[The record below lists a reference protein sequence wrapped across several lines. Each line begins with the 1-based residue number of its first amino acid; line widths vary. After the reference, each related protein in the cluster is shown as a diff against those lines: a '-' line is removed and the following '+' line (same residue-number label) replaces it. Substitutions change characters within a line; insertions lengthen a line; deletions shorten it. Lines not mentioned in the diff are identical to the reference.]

1 MKPRHE
7 TRLAGL
13 PAFAARPLPL
23 PHHALCFPR
32 HGPCFPRNHPAYAD
46 LTSPPA
52 RVVPLLRTI
61 KKDDQPQYVP
71 HIRKV
76 LQHVMEDAKGATLLR
91 GFCMPKVVL
100 SARRQVGMSARVF
113 VNQQCWP
120 LAPFF
125 CMRRALHRL

>member
-1 MKPRHE
+1 M
-7 TRLAGL
+7 
-13 PAFAARPLPL
+13 
-23 PHHALCFPR
+23 PHHDLCFQR
-32 HGPCFPRNHPAYAD
+32 HGPCFPRNLPAHAD

-100 SARRQVGMSARVF
+100 GTTRRIAMSARV
-113 VNQQCWP
+113 C
-120 LAPFF
+120 
-125 CMRRALHRL
+125 